1 VFVHPWPAGPSLQRW
16 DQMIYYQFRADR
28 AGCTPRHRR
37 AGRRAAKAVAG
48 LTLIE
53 RNRFIALDGSTKS
66 I

>member
-1 VFVHPWPAGPSLQRW
+1 
-16 DQMIYYQFRADR
+16 MIYYQFRADR